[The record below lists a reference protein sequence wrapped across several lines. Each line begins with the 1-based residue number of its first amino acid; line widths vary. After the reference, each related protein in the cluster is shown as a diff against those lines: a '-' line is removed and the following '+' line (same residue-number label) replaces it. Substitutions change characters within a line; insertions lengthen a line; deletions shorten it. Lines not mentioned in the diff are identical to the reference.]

1 MWEKRIH
8 IYIHVTG
15 KVTEYYE
22 AANMPQHDKSSEC
35 VIMYKCHQNVLMER
49 LDLDLNRY
57 FRVDK
62 KNIVE
67 LTLDADVNM
76 WDWAEG

>member
-1 MWEKRIH
+1 MWEKELIFH
-8 IYIHVTG
+8 IQVTG

-22 AANMPQHDKSSEC
+22 AANMPQDDKSSEC

-67 LTLDADVNM
+67 LTLDADCEHV
-76 WDWAEG
+76 GLG

>member
-1 MWEKRIH
+1 MWEKEF
-8 IYIHVTG
+8 TF
-15 KVTEYYE
+15 TFMSLE
-22 AANMPQHDKSSEC
+22 KSKNIMRRPIC
-35 VIMYKCHQNVLMER
+35 HNTTKAVNVIMYKCHQNVLMER

-67 LTLDADVNM
+67 LTLDADCEHV
-76 WDWAEG
+76 GLG